1 MKLSK
6 ELLEKAKTA
15 TSVEELLEKASAE
28 GVELSAGQAAKAF
41 SGLHKMGELSDEELT
56 NETPSDEVLSDEE
69 TMNEE
74 PSEETS
80 GSMENP
86 DIMPSSLEDMNV
98 GQLQKL
104 ARANGLEPP
113 KNAKKQ
119 EQQEFV
125 KFILEKYELWD
136 LKIKSC
142 CLHVKFCYSNRI
154 RHDLD
159 NSICILKPFLDQ
171 CVLSGMLIDDD
182 YKVVRYIST
191 TAVVEKENSP
201 RVDITF
207 YSIVYQE

>member
-1 MKLSK
+1 MRYKVIRTCYWQRRLWEK
-6 ELLEKAKTA
+6 GEVMELGENVPEHFKPLYNP
-15 TSVEELLEKASAE
+15 AE
-28 GVELSAGQAAKAF
+28 RLALNKNAD
-41 SGLHKMGELSDEELT
+41 ELSDEELT

-119 EQQEFV
+119 E
-125 KFILEKYELWD
+125 
-136 LKIKSC
+136 
-142 CLHVKFCYSNRI
+142 
-154 RHDLD
+154 
-159 NSICILKPFLDQ
+159 
-171 CVLSGMLIDDD
+171 LISAL
-182 YKVVRYIST
+182 RG
-191 TAVVEKENSP
+191 E
-201 RVDITF
+201 
-207 YSIVYQE
+207 

>member
-1 MKLSK
+1 MRYKVIRTCYWQRRLWEK
-6 ELLEKAKTA
+6 GEVVELGENVPEHFKPLYN
-15 TSVEELLEKASAE
+15 SAE
-28 GVELSAGQAAKAF
+28 RLALNKNAD
-41 SGLHKMGELSDEELT
+41 ELSDEVLT

-119 EQQEFV
+119 E
-125 KFILEKYELWD
+125 
-136 LKIKSC
+136 
-142 CLHVKFCYSNRI
+142 
-154 RHDLD
+154 
-159 NSICILKPFLDQ
+159 
-171 CVLSGMLIDDD
+171 LISAL
-182 YKVVRYIST
+182 RG
-191 TAVVEKENSP
+191 E
-201 RVDITF
+201 
-207 YSIVYQE
+207 

>member
-1 MKLSK
+1 MRYKVIRTCYWQRRLW
-6 ELLEKAKTA
+6 EKGE
-15 TSVEELLEKASAE
+15 V
-28 GVELSAGQAAKAF
+28 VEL
-41 SGLHKMGELSDEELT
+41 GENVPEHFKPLYNPAERLALNKNADGLSDEELT

-119 EQQEFV
+119 E
-125 KFILEKYELWD
+125 
-136 LKIKSC
+136 
-142 CLHVKFCYSNRI
+142 
-154 RHDLD
+154 
-159 NSICILKPFLDQ
+159 
-171 CVLSGMLIDDD
+171 LISAL
-182 YKVVRYIST
+182 RG
-191 TAVVEKENSP
+191 E
-201 RVDITF
+201 
-207 YSIVYQE
+207 